1 MASARLGQRLQCWLQ
16 AAGCLVQGLY
26 TQRNCAHRK
35 IPCSQA
41 STFSQS
47 PVYVQVARG
56 VIGLVVTGH
65 YPLNHHPAR
74 LAVEHLEQY
83 SFGWKEISQWFSY
96 LQSIIFVLS
105 TTAVAVVVSSTL
117 FTSLQARNYPA

>member
-1 MASARLGQRLQCWLQ
+1 M
-16 AAGCLVQGLY
+16 
-26 TQRNCAHRK
+26 
-35 IPCSQA
+35 
-41 STFSQS
+41 
-47 PVYVQVARG
+47 QVARG

-105 TTAVAVVVSSTL
+105 TTAVAVVVSPPLSRDYT
-117 FTSLQARNYPA
+117 PATDQLSNLISCSGMHAGAPF

>member
-1 MASARLGQRLQCWLQ
+1 MVPDLCSLSASQERAR
-16 AAGCLVQGLY
+16 
-26 TQRNCAHRK
+26 
-35 IPCSQA
+35 
-41 STFSQS
+41 
-47 PVYVQVARG
+47 VQVARG

-96 LQSIIFVLS
+96 LQSVIFVLS
-105 TTAVAVVVSSTL
+105 TTAVAVVVRAMSHQQRGAALASG
-117 FTSLQARNYPA
+117 PCG

>member
-1 MASARLGQRLQCWLQ
+1 MWPGTLC
-16 AAGCLVQGLY
+16 VQDWDVFNLRP
-26 TQRNCAHRK
+26 QK
-35 IPCSQA
+35 ISQHTEWPIYA
-41 STFSQS
+41 
-47 PVYVQVARG
+47 QVARG

-105 TTAVAVVVSSTL
+105 TTAVAVVVSSISCDERRGL
-117 FTSLQARNYPA
+117 K